1 MSEFK
6 QLIEQSEF
14 LERRANHTYRRILEK
29 ITEVKDHSGQKGRPG
44 LPFRTTEN
52 SAEELARLLLSWAN
66 DRKDIRRLRRRIAR
80 Y

>member
-14 LERRANHTYRRILEK
+14 LERRANQTYQRILEK
-29 ITEVKDHSGQKGRPG
+29 IAEIKDHSGRKRRPG

-52 SAEELARLLLSWAN
+52 SAEELARRLLSWAN
-66 DRKDIRRLRRRIAR
+66 DRRIYGGYVAG
-80 Y
+80 

>member
-14 LERRANHTYRRILEK
+14 LERRANQTYRRILEK

-52 SAEELARLLLSWAN
+52 SAEELARSLS
-66 DRKDIRRLRRRIAR
+66 DSGRKQPICWKIAADW
-80 Y
+80 